1 MKPYIQLILKNSLRK
16 QAELLLVAGACLALP
31 IAAGAAEQ
39 NEMPMDVF
47 KFAGLPPEQAAKEMG
62 LPPGFAATLFA
73 GEPDVMQPIAFAI
86 DDRGRLWVA
95 EAYTY
100 PIRAA
105 EGKGQD
111 RILVFEDTNGDGK
124 FDKRTVF
131 MEGLNLVSGLEVGFG
146 GVWVGA
152 APYLMFIPIK
162 DGEKPSPAGPPQI
175 MLDGWAYQDT
185 HETLNT
191 FTWGPDGWLYGCQGV
206 FTHSNVG
213 KPGTPESDRTRIN
226 AGVWRYHPT
235 RHIFE
240 VFAEGTSNPWGIDFD
255 EHGQCIIEACV
266 IPHLFHMIQGAR
278 YQRQAGTHFN
288 PYIYDDIK
296 TIADHVHWVGNKGPH
311 AGNARSG
318 AAGGGHAHAGLL
330 IYQED
335 NWPEEFRGKFYMNNI
350 HGACINEDVPE
361 RSGSGFIGHH
371 APNLINFNDSWS
383 QIINLESGPDGG
395 VYMID
400 WYDKNQCHHTDPNGH
415 DRSNGRIFKV
425 TYPAAPK
432 PTHTFPK
439 ELAKASDEELLNL
452 QIQSW
457 NEHAKDNWWA
467 RHARRLLRERAA
479 SHTLKLDV
487 NKRAAELRRGS
498 KLNEDQDLRLLWAT
512 HAAAGT
518 SEASALNLMK
528 SDHEYVRA
536 WAIQLVC
543 EENKPTAALLSQFAK
558 MAREDKSPVVRLY
571 LASALQR
578 VPAAD
583 RWPVLEA
590 LFAHAEDAGDH
601 NLPFLDWYA
610 AEPMPTVNA
619 AKALA
624 LAESTKLPRL
634 LEFTTRRTAAVG
646 TADAY
651 AAITDALM
659 RVADREAQALD
670 MLNGLTEALR
680 GRRSVSMP
688 AGWDK
693 LETKLGASPNAEV
706 RARSQALSLTFGSA
720 SALATLK
727 QTLMDSSAAAG
738 ARRMA
743 GDALLAAKEPTL
755 APLLQQLVT
764 DANMRGLALRG
775 LASYDDPRTPAAI
788 LNAYP
793 TLNDASKR
801 DALSTLSSRA
811 SFAKPLLEAVSDGRV
826 PRKDL
831 TAEIVRQLRGLKNP
845 DLDQLIVKVW
855 GVMRD
860 SAADKQKDI
869 AKYRHIFEAGGSQPG
884 DASRGRGVFARTC
897 QQCHTLFDTGGK
909 VGPDLT
915 GSNRGDLDYLL
926 QNIVDPNA
934 VIPNDYKAWNLE
946 TTDDRSISGILKQQD
961 DKAVTL
967 VTANETLV
975 IPRSEIKSLKESEL
989 SMMPEGLLQ
998 PLADQEVR
1006 DLLYYLRSPAQ
1017 ALMPVGADMTSAFF
1031 NGKDL
1036 AGWEGDMSLWKVE
1049 NGEIVGHTAAGIKHN
1064 EFLKNKMDLE
1074 DFRLVVKIKLVPDG
1088 ANSGIQFRSEKFG
1101 EYEMKGP
1108 QADVGAGWWGKLYEE
1123 NGRAILSDKSGEP
1136 YLKKEDWN
1144 TYEVLA
1150 VGSKIRTAINGHVC
1164 VDLDDPKISRHGMI
1178 GLQVHS
1184 GGPTDVRFKE
1194 FQLELNPKFELSTVP
1209 K

>member
-1 MKPYIQLILKNSLRK
+1 
-16 QAELLLVAGACLALP
+16 
-31 IAAGAAEQ
+31 
-39 NEMPMDVF
+39 MDTF
-47 KFAGLPPEQAAKEMG
+47 KFNGLPPEQAPKEMN
-62 LPPGFAATLFA
+62 LPPGFVATLFA
-73 GEPDVMQPIAFAI
+73 GEPDVMQPIAMAI
-86 DDRGRLWVA
+86 DDRGRLWIA

-105 EGKGQD
+105 EGEGKD

-131 MEGLNLVSGLEVGFG
+131 MEHLNLVSGLEVGFG
-146 GVWVGA
+146 GVWIGA
-152 APYLMFIPIK
+152 APYLMFVPVK
-162 DGEKPSPAGPPQI
+162 GGTTPQPAGPPQI
-175 MLDGWAYQDT
+175 ILDGWAYQDT

-213 KPGTPESDRTRIN
+213 RPGAPQSERTPVN
-226 AGVWRYHPT
+226 AAVWRYHPT
-235 RHIFE
+235 RQVFE
-240 VFAEGTSNPWGIDFD
+240 IFAEGTSNPWGIDFD

-266 IPHLFHMIQGAR
+266 IPHLFHMIQGGR
-278 YQRQAGTHFN
+278 YQRQAGSHFN
-288 PYIYDDIK
+288 PNIYDDIK

-311 AGNARSG
+311 AGNARS
-318 AAGGGHAHAGLL
+318 ASAGGGHAHAGLL
-330 IYQED
+330 VYQED
-335 NWPEEFRGKFYMNNI
+335 NWPEQFAGKVYMNNI
-350 HGACINEDVPE
+350 HGACINTDVIEP
-361 RSGSGFIGHH
+361 RGSGFVGHH

-400 WYDKNQCHHTDPNGH
+400 WYDKNQCHHNDPNGH
-415 DRSNGRIFKV
+415 DRSNGRIFKI
-425 TYPAAPK
+425 TYSGAPQLAGLFPAD
-432 PTHTFPK
+432 
-439 ELAKASDEELLNL
+439 LAHATDEELLQL

-457 NEHAKDNWWA
+457 NPNAKDNWWA
-467 RHARRLLRERAA
+467 RHARRLIRERAA
-479 SHTLKLDV
+479 AHKLTLDFP
-487 NKRAAELRRGS
+487 KRAAELRAAS
-498 KLNEDQDLRLLWAT
+498 KLNENQDLRLLWAT

-518 SEASALNLMK
+518 SEASAAGLLK
-528 SDHEYVRA
+528 SDHQYVRA
-536 WAIQLVC
+536 WTVQLLC
-543 EENKPTAALLSQFAK
+543 EENKPSASLLNEFAR
-558 MAREDKSPVVRLY
+558 MAREDTSPIVRLY

-578 VPAAD
+578 IPPAD

-590 LFAHAEDAGDH
+590 LFAHSEDAKDH
-601 NLPFLDWYA
+601 NLPLLEWYA
-610 AEPMPTVNA
+610 AEPMPTVNPQ
-619 AKALA
+619 KALA
-624 LAESTKLPRL
+624 LAESTKLPQM
-634 LEFTTRRTAAVG
+634 LEFTARRCVVAGTAA
-646 TADAY
+646 AL
-651 AAITDALM
+651 AAITDTLM
-659 RVADREAQALD
+659 RVSDRDNLTLD
-670 MLNGLTEALR
+670 MLNGIGAALEN
-680 GRRSVSMP
+680 RRTAPMP

-693 LETKLGASPNAEV
+693 VEAKLGGSPNAEV
-706 RARSQALSLTFGSA
+706 RARAQTLSLKFGSA
-720 SALATLK
+720 TALAALK
-727 QTLMDSSAAAG
+727 QTLMDGSASANS
-738 ARRMA
+738 RRMA
-743 GDALLAAKEPTL
+743 GEALLAAKEPSL
-755 APLLQQLVT
+755 APMLQQLLR
-764 DANMRGLALRG
+764 DSNLRGLALRG
-775 LASYDDPRTPAAI
+775 LAAYDHQATPQAI
-788 LNAYP
+788 LNTYSSF
-793 TLNDASKR
+793 NDATKR
-801 DALSTLSSRA
+801 DALNTLASRVIY
-811 SFAKPLLEAVSDGRV
+811 AKPLLDSVSEGKV
-826 PRKDL
+826 PKKDL
-831 TAEIVRQLRGLKNP
+831 TAELVRQLRSLKDA

-860 SAADKQKDI
+860 SAADKQQDME
-869 AKYRHIFEAGGSQPG
+869 KYRHIYEAGGSKPG
-884 DASRGRGVFARTC
+884 DASRGRGVFARIC

-946 TTDDRSISGILKQQD
+946 TTDDRSITGIMKQQD

-975 IPRSEIKSLKESEL
+975 IPRNEIKSLKESEL

-1036 AGWEGDMSLWKVE
+1036 AGWEGDMNLWKVE
-1049 NGEIVGHTAAGIKHN
+1049 NGEIVGRTASGIKHN
-1064 EFLKNKMDLE
+1064 EFLKNKMDLD

-1123 NGRAILSDKSGEP
+1123 NGRAVLSDKSGEP
-1136 YLKKEDWN
+1136 FLNKEDWN

-1150 VGSKIRTAINGHVC
+1150 VGAKIRTAINGHVC

-1178 GLQVHS
+1178 GLQMHS
-1184 GGPTDVRFKE
+1184 GGPTDVRFKD
-1194 FQLELNPKFELSTVP
+1194 FQLEINPKFELITV
-1209 K
+1209 KESAK